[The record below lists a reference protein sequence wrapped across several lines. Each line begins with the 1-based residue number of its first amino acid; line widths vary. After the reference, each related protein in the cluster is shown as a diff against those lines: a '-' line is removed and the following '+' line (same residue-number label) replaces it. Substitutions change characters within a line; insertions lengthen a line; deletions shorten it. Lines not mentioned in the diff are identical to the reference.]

1 MKIMNFL
8 GRRFRAREIFVRA
21 DGRVRYLRVSS
32 TVQIIGFACLVS
44 AAAWATYAT
53 VSMQQRGDLIA
64 AQQVRIS
71 VIERD
76 RQRLGG
82 ELAATRAYYS
92 NAASEIT
99 RQYRELQRLA
109 TARGTLE
116 SRLMSAQSR
125 LDEVETRY
133 QSTRAQSGDLDR
145 QLSVLKERIRIR
157 DAENNT
163 LLSRLSETGF
173 ALAGATAGQ
182 QDSEHRR
189 REKERQLAYLEASL
203 ENTESLNQAVLEKL
217 NSQKLQMLQI
227 AEARDMAKTETRLL
241 ASRVAALNSDL
252 DEAYRNNSSLRRRL
266 AATSDAL
273 TETHRHQV
281 VAEQRGHHLA
291 RAVGSLEDRLNQVR
305 MTQLELLRG
314 IREKAQA
321 NIASLKATL
330 SQTGI
335 AMDELIH
342 ATIRRKSGLGGPL
355 IALGDELTNEDEETF
370 EGMVAN
376 LELELLRWESMQT
389 LMGHLP
395 LSRPTLRG
403 YVSSEFGKRRDPIS
417 GRRAF
422 HKGVDIAAP
431 SNTQIFATSSGVVTF
446 AGNKAAYGRVV
457 EIDHGFGFVTRYA
470 HLRKILVK
478 KGQHVKFHQEIA
490 RMGSTG
496 RSTGSHVH
504 YEVMFEGEQ
513 IDPVNFFEAGRYV
526 FKVQNSRG

>member
-8 GRRFRAREIFVRA
+8 KRRFRSREIFLRV
-21 DGRVRYLRVSS
+21 DGRVRYLHVSGS
-32 TVQIIGFACLVS
+32 AQVS
-44 AAAWATYAT
+44 AVLLMTAAVSWAVYAT
-53 VSMQQRGDLIA
+53 VAMQNRGDLIEHQA
-64 AQQVRIS
+64 LQIS
-71 VIERD
+71 SIERE

-92 NAASEIT
+92 NAAAEIT
-99 RQYRELQRLA
+99 RQYRELKRLA
-109 TARGTLE
+109 MARGTLE
-116 SRLMSAQSR
+116 GQLLGAQSR
-125 LDEVETRY
+125 LAEVESRY
-133 QSTRAQSGDLDR
+133 HSTRKESERLDS
-145 QLSVLKERIRIR
+145 QLAALKDRIRAR
-157 DAENNT
+157 DVANQT
-163 LLSRLSETGF
+163 LMARLSETGS
-173 ALAGATAGQ
+173 ALAGATTGQ
-182 QDSEHRR
+182 RKAEDAR

-203 ENTESLNQAVLEKL
+203 QNTETLNQAVREKL
-217 NSQKLQMLQI
+217 DDQKLQMLQI
-227 AEARDMAKTETRLL
+227 AEARDMAKTESRRL

-291 RAVGSLEDRLNQVR
+291 RTVGSLEERLNQVR
-305 MTQLELLRG
+305 ATQLQLLRN
-314 IREKAQA
+314 IRDKAQA

-335 AMDELIH
+335 AMEELLG

-355 IALGDELTNEDEETF
+355 VALSDELTQEGEDSF

-376 LELELLRWESMQT
+376 LELELLQWESMQT

-395 LSRPTLRG
+395 LSRPTVRG

-431 SNTQIFATSSGVVTF
+431 TNTEIFATASGVVTF
-446 AGNKAAYGRVV
+446 AGTKAAYGRVV
-457 EIDHGFGFVTRYA
+457 EIDHGYGFVTRYA

-478 KGQHVKFHQEIA
+478 QGQHVKFHQQIA
-490 RMGSTG
+490 KMGSTG

-504 YEVMFEGEQ
+504 YEVMFEGKH

-526 FKVQNSRG
+526 FKVQNTSG